1 MCREIVE
8 NVLSG
13 TKAGF
18 KSILNIFKHPNGE
31 SRMFN
36 LKSSSKLSATLLA
49 LILGASVFLAGQV
62 WAAEMVKDPATG
74 EMVEAPRY
82 GGTITY
88 PNARG
93 IGEHADYW
101 HGPHMAFSIVPGVLE
116 KLSMP
121 NWAIDRDVWDMRN
134 LYVQAEHLVG
144 ALAESWQ
151 VPDDLTYIFY
161 IRQGVRW
168 HDKAPLNGRALTAQ
182 DVVYNVHRWL
192 GIGSGFTEPSPNAHD
207 FAAIPFESITAE
219 SPRKVVMK
227 LKRPYFTALKLIIEW
242 CCIFIYPPEVIQQ
255 HGDAKDWR
263 NLVGTGPFMLTDH
276 VEGSS
281 LTYTRNPNYWGYDA
295 KFPENRL
302 PYIDRLR
309 VLELKEEATR
319 LAALRSGKLDLV
331 GQPGISQIKSID
343 QAESLR
349 KTSPDLKQWPFFLR
363 SETIYYMNVNN
374 PHFSDKRVRIALQKA
389 LPLEEIN
396 NGYFKGQGNWIPHGM
411 VGDSLKGYYIP
422 YEQWPK
428 ALQEE
433 FAYDPQEAERLLD
446 EAGYPRGADGV
457 RFKTHVLHSISRDI
471 AYPELVTEYWRRIG
485 VEVEIRTPPRTELT
499 AIASQMKHK
508 AMRGGEGGHH
518 YLAEHVVAR
527 FWGPAKVWNPAVVK
541 DPEFDKIIDALR
553 AANDLESYQK
563 YFREADMYITKQ
575 HWFIWGPDAPHFHVS
590 QPWLKGYNGEGSFGD
605 SNWKT
610 LFARLWVDQALKKEM
625 GF

>member
-49 LILGASVFLAGQV
+49 LIMGASVFLAGQV

-88 PNARG
+88 PNATG
-93 IGEHADYW
+93 IGEHADIWYGT
-101 HGPHMAFSIVPGVLE
+101 HIGSTLVTGVLE
-116 KLSMP
+116 KISMP
-121 NWAIDRDVWDMRN
+121 NWALDREVWDMRSA
-134 LYVQAEHLVG
+134 YVQPEHLVG

-168 HDKAPLNGRALTAQ
+168 HDKAPMNGRALTAQ
-182 DVVYNVHRWL
+182 DVVYNFHRML
-192 GIGSGFTEPSPNAHD
+192 GLGSGFTEASPHAHD
-207 FAAIPFESITAE
+207 LTGIPFESITAE

-227 LKRPYFTALKLIIEW
+227 LKRPYFTALNLILDW
-242 CCIFIYPPEVIQQ
+242 FVFIYPPEVIQQ

-263 NLVGTGPFMLTDH
+263 NLVGTGPFMLTDL
-276 VEGSS
+276 VDGSS
-281 LTYTRNPNYWGYDA
+281 LTYTKNPNYWGYDA

-302 PYIDRLR
+302 PYIDTLR

-319 LAALRSGKLDLV
+319 LAALRSGRLDLI
-331 GQPGISQIKSID
+331 GGIGSSQLKLID
-343 QAESLR
+343 QVESLKR
-349 KTSPDLKQWPFFLR
+349 TNPDLVQWPHFSR
-363 SETIYYMNVNN
+363 SLTVYNMNLTN
-374 PHFSDKRVRIALQKA
+374 PHFSDIRVRIALQKA

-433 FAYDPQEAERLLD
+433 FAYDPEEAERLLD
-446 EAGYPRGADGV
+446 EAGYPRGADGI
-457 RFKTHVLHSISRDI
+457 RFKSQLLRYEVHDIS
-471 AYPELVTEYWRRIG
+471 YPELVTEYWRRIG
-485 VEVEIRTPPRTELT
+485 VEVLIWTPPFTE
-499 AIASQMKHK
+499 AIALASQMKFE
-508 AMRGGEGGHH
+508 AIRNGEGGHH
-518 YLAEHVVAR
+518 YFGEHLVTR
-527 FWGPAKVWNPAVVK
+527 FWGGAKVWNVIVAK
-541 DPEFDKIIDALR
+541 DPEFDKMIDALR
-553 AANDLESYQK
+553 AANDLETYQK
-563 YFREADMYITKQ
+563 IFREADMYAIKK
-575 HWFIWGPDAPHFHVS
+575 HWFIWGPDAPQFHVS
-590 QPWLKGYNGEGSFGD
+590 QPWLKGYNGEFWFGFV
-605 SNWKT
+605 NRNP
-610 LFARLWVDQALKKEM
+610 LLAHLWVDQELKKEM

>member
-31 SRMFN
+31 SCMFN

-49 LILGASVFLAGQV
+49 LIMGASVFLAGQV

-88 PNARG
+88 PTASG
-93 IGEHADYW
+93 IGEHADIW
-101 HGPHMAFSIVPGVLE
+101 HGTHMGVSIVTGVLE
-116 KLSMP
+116 KLSIP
-121 NWAIDRDVWDMRN
+121 NWALDREVWDMRSA
-134 LYVQAEHLVG
+134 YVQPEHLVG

-168 HDKAPLNGRALTAQ
+168 HDKAPMNGRALTAQ
-182 DVVYNVHRWL
+182 DVVYNFHRML
-192 GIGSGFTEPSPNAHD
+192 GLGSGFTEASPHAHD
-207 FAAIPFESITAE
+207 LTGIPFESITAE

-227 LKRPYFTALKLIIEW
+227 LKRPYFTALNLILDW
-242 CCIFIYPPEVIQQ
+242 FVFIYPPEVIRQ

-263 NLVGTGPFMLTDH
+263 NLVGTGPFILTDL
-276 VEGSS
+276 VDGSS
-281 LTYTRNPNYWGYDA
+281 LTYTKNPNYWGYDA

-309 VLELKEEATR
+309 ILEMKEEVTR
-319 LAALRSGKLDLV
+319 LAALRSGRLDLV
-331 GQPGISQIKSID
+331 GGIGSSQIKLID
-343 QAESLR
+343 QVESLKR
-349 KTSPDLKQWPFFLR
+349 TNPDLVQWPHFSR
-363 SETIYYMNVNN
+363 SETVYNLNLTN
-374 PHFSDKRVRIALQKA
+374 PYFSDIRVRIALQKA

-396 NGYFKGQGNWIPHGM
+396 QGYFNGQGNWIPHGM

-446 EAGYPRGADGV
+446 EAGYPRGADGI
-457 RFKTHVLHSISRDI
+457 RFKTHVLHYENQDI

-485 VEVEIRTPPRTELT
+485 VKVQIRTPPYTE
-499 AIASQMKHK
+499 AIALASQMKFE
-508 AMRGGEGGHH
+508 AIRNGEGGHH
-518 YLAEHVVAR
+518 YFGEHLVTR
-527 FWGPAKVWNPAVVK
+527 FWGGAKIWNVIVAK
-541 DPEFDKIIDALR
+541 DPEFDKMIDALR

-563 YFREADMYITKQ
+563 IFREADMYAIKK

-590 QPWLKGYNGEGSFGD
+590 HKWVKGYNGEFWFGFV
-605 SNWKT
+605 NRNP
-610 LFARLWVDQALKKEM
+610 LLAHLWVDQELKKEM